1 MYKQSSSI
9 CRYELICEL
18 LIYVKLILNSYLK
31 NKTGNGERFIAG
43 FFVGERRN
51 YILLFI
57 KKGKN
62 IVFRGVKFVRDY
74 FTLYF
79 YKLDKLDY

>member
-1 MYKQSSSI
+1 ML
-9 CRYELICEL
+9 CARWEAM
-18 LIYVKLILNSYLK
+18 KLMKKLTKLTVFFVK

-43 FFVGERRN
+43 FFVGNRRN

>member
-1 MYKQSSSI
+1 MK
-9 CRYELICEL
+9 
-18 LIYVKLILNSYLK
+18 
-31 NKTGNGERFIAG
+31 RFSLPV
-43 FFVGERRN
+43 FFVGDRRN

-62 IVFRGVKFVRDY
+62 VVFQGLEFVGDC

-79 YKLDKLDY
+79 YKIDKLDY

>member
-1 MYKQSSSI
+1 MSFF
-9 CRYELICEL
+9 
-18 LIYVKLILNSYLK
+18 VN

-43 FFVGERRN
+43 FFVGDRKN

-62 IVFRGVKFVRDY
+62 IVFQGVKFVRDY
-74 FTLYF
+74 FTL
-79 YKLDKLDY
+79 

>member
-1 MYKQSSSI
+1 MRALH
-9 CRYELICEL
+9 CR
-18 LIYVKLILNSYLK
+18 
-31 NKTGNGERFIAG
+31 
-43 FFVGERRN
+43 FFVGDRRN

-62 IVFRGVKFVRDY
+62 IVFQGVKFVRDY

>member
-1 MYKQSSSI
+1 M
-9 CRYELICEL
+9 E
-18 LIYVKLILNSYLK
+18 
-31 NKTGNGERFIAG
+31 ERFIAG
-43 FFVGERRN
+43 FFVGNRRN

-62 IVFRGVKFVRDY
+62 IVFQGVKFVRDY

>member
-1 MYKQSSSI
+1 M
-9 CRYELICEL
+9 
-18 LIYVKLILNSYLK
+18 
-31 NKTGNGERFIAG
+31 KTAFIVG
-43 FFVGERRN
+43 FFVDGRKN
-51 YILLFI
+51 YILLFM

-62 IVFRGVKFVRDY
+62 IVFQGLKFVRDY

>member
-1 MYKQSSSI
+1 ML
-9 CRYELICEL
+9 CARWEAM
-18 LIYVKLILNSYLK
+18 KLTKKLTKAYCLFFVN
-31 NKTGNGERFIAG
+31 NKTGNEERFIAG
-43 FFVGERRN
+43 FFVSNRKN

>member
-1 MYKQSSSI
+1 M
-9 CRYELICEL
+9 
-18 LIYVKLILNSYLK
+18 
-31 NKTGNGERFIAG
+31 KTAFIVG
-43 FFVGERRN
+43 FFVDGRKN

-62 IVFRGVKFVRDY
+62 IVLQGLKFVRDC

-79 YKLDKLDY
+79 YKIDKLDYLRC

>member
-1 MYKQSSSI
+1 ML
-9 CRYELICEL
+9 CARWEAM
-18 LIYVKLILNSYLK
+18 KLTKKLTKAYYLFCKK

-43 FFVGERRN
+43 FFVGDRRN

-62 IVFRGVKFVRDY
+62 IVFQGVKFVRDY

>member
-1 MYKQSSSI
+1 M
-9 CRYELICEL
+9 
-18 LIYVKLILNSYLK
+18 
-31 NKTGNGERFIAG
+31 KTAFIVG
-43 FFVGERRN
+43 FFVGGRKN

-62 IVFRGVKFVRDY
+62 IVFQGLKFVRDC